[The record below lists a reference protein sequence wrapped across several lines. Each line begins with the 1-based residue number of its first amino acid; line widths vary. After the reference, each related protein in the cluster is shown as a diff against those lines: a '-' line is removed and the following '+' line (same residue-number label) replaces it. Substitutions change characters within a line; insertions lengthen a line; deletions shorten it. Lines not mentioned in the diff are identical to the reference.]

1 MVNIAVFAT
10 FWPRVGGILLAN
22 AAFKP
27 VCAIR
32 PLDMSRYGWQKWQ
45 ETATIWQGRR
55 QKWQGCETFC
65 RVHAVR
71 LAAVRGCGW
80 GVWHDMRCFKVLAAR
95 GGARMIEQKYHDIS
109 GKSRWRG
116 GSCRAFS
123 PRRAG
128 PLSRAVRRAG

>member
-27 VCAIR
+27 LCAIW

-45 ETATIWQGRR
+45 ETATIWQGGR

-71 LAAVRGCGW
+71 LAVAWGAGGVFGMICGASRCWRRGVAPG
-80 GVWHDMRCFKVLAAR
+80 
-95 GGARMIEQKYHDIS
+95 
-109 GKSRWRG
+109 
-116 GSCRAFS
+116 
-123 PRRAG
+123 
-128 PLSRAVRRAG
+128 